1 MYEDLL
7 REAILTWLGI
17 SRLLLGNR
25 MQFLHILLTRSSLMT
40 TISWLQ
46 YWILG
51 GISRTAAVNFSKNRQ
66 NCHTSGHRYLRV
78 YQIYPTNA
86 KQATMYW
93 WALSYVLPARVSREY
108 RERHPLSEV
117 FCDVFCQG
125 RPGTT
130 RFLCPKHEHYD
141 IKEQKSIKTY
151 LGRMVPGPGSS
162 GPGTKTKRLLLVSNE
177 EIKLWTVTGANHC
190 ENFNGAYPL
199 WMLGWAHIISARAFN
214 DSKEKKI
221 SIIVL
226 YFLC

>member
-7 REAILTWLGI
+7 REAILTWFGI

-25 MQFLHILLTRSSLMT
+25 MQFLHILFTRSSLMT

-51 GISRTAAVNFSKNRQ
+51 GISRMAAVNFSKNRQ
-66 NCHTSGHRYLRV
+66 KLPHIWSQMFKSLSNLPHKFYLQGLVVNTENGTLCLKSSVMCSARGGLE
-78 YQIYPTNA
+78 Q
-86 KQATMYW
+86 KDF
-93 WALSYVLPARVSREY
+93 YVLNMNIMMLKSKSLSR
-108 RERHPLSEV
+108 LTLAGWCLV
-117 FCDVFCQG
+117 QG
-125 RPGTT
+125 
-130 RFLCPKHEHYD
+130 LQVQ
-141 IKEQKSIKTY
+141 EQKQSDFCWC
-151 LGRMVPGPGSS
+151 RM
-162 GPGTKTKRLLLVSNE
+162 KRLNCGQLP
-177 EIKLWTVTGANHC
+177 VTANHC

-221 SIIVL
+221 SIITL